1 VRNIEIRNSKFG
13 TLTKGGIFVQGFSP
27 EKIVT
32 DVRIE
37 GCEFQPMKN
46 AVTITNAARVNIVG
60 CTGL

>member
-1 VRNIEIRNSKFG
+1 MMLPP
-13 TLTKGGIFVQGFSP
+13 LTKGAIVVQGFSS

-37 GCEFQPMKN
+37 NCEFQPMKN
-46 AVTITNAARVNIVG
+46 AVTITNAARVEIVG